1 MINESRFFKVSLP
14 PLLELSNELDWN
26 GTGTKLQFD
35 YSSEVEIKVTELLAP
50 EKHAVL
56 NIVVELYKGDF
67 HVSTADVGYLVTLD
81 YGNWKFLQVRHLEDI
96 VCVGDELSATAPLNE
111 TTTWTFANF
120 SYVAETELECYEEVA
135 TWREE
140 MREVTH
146 LKIEIN
152 FSSGVSEDFSSD
164 EVGEDFSSFFNVTVR
179 IIPPGLN
186 ATDIGE

>member
-1 MINESRFFKVSLP
+1 MNAIS
-14 PLLELSNELDWN
+14 
-26 GTGTKLQFD
+26 
-35 YSSEVEIKVTELLAP
+35 
-50 EKHAVL
+50 
-56 NIVVELYKGDF
+56 
-67 HVSTADVGYLVTLD
+67 
-81 YGNWKFLQVRHLEDI
+81 
-96 VCVGDELSATAPLNE
+96 
-111 TTTWTFANF
+111 
-120 SYVAETELECYEEVA
+120 ECYEEVA

-152 FSSGVSEDFSSD
+152 FSSEIGEDFYSD